1 MNGQTDR
8 VHEIFLN
15 MRKELK
21 IRGVKEVESFDETG
35 AVLQTECG
43 ELSVEGQDI
52 RVNVL
57 DVEKGEIVL
66 CGRIDGIFY
75 SLERTG
81 EKRHPFF
88 KRER

>member
-8 VHEIFLN
+8 AHEIRLN

-21 IRGVKEVESFDETG
+21 INGVKEVESFDETG

-52 RVNVL
+52 RVNIL

-66 CGRIDGIFY
+66 YGRIDGMFY
-75 SLERTG
+75 SSEHADG
-81 EKRHPFF
+81 KKHPFF